1 MLCGVGHQTVPAVV
15 VAREGWDQ
23 VARDLWTAKRT
34 GTQSLGGRL
43 SPATVSGHLCR
54 ACAVAVTHARA
65 IGPTAL
71 ERALVVAIAPEGV
84 GKLGWGHLAV
94 DGSLRRPLQQ
104 SGRAAQLR
112 PDGEED
118 EQDDEPPCSRLPL
131 TGGLGRPNHP
141 SLPSRMDRRS
151 DRMTDV
157 DYRRSH
163 GPHSGATS
171 HPTAKSAST

>member
-43 SPATVSGHLCR
+43 FPATVSGHLCR

-71 ERALVVAIAPEGV
+71 ERALVVALAPEGA
-84 GKLGWGHLAV
+84 GMLPYGWLRV
-94 DGSLRRPLQQ
+94 DGRRLGR
-104 SGRAAQLR
+104 SGRPRPAAESIRSR
-112 PDGEED
+112 PEAEHPAVGA
-118 EQDDEPPCSRLPL
+118 PP
-131 TGGLGRPNHP
+131 
-141 SLPSRMDRRS
+141 
-151 DRMTDV
+151 
-157 DYRRSH
+157 
-163 GPHSGATS
+163 
-171 HPTAKSAST
+171 